1 MLFFAGHRDEQK
13 WRLNKN
19 KKHQQQRIDPDED
32 LHLQDLEYKNKGEE
46 KQQQQQQQHRDEI
59 DEEGEKNLYKKKH
72 NKVKI
77 LSNPKYF
84 CYS

>member
-46 KQQQQQQQHRDEI
+46 KQQQQHRDEI

-77 LSNPKYF
+77 LSNPK
-84 CYS
+84 